1 MAQGR
6 GGKKL
11 EEPVGLWHANAPR
24 LLLRCTAKYIFPS
37 FSFRFVAVPF
47 VGKDVPSRA
56 SEYSHPD
63 VVIGVTTLAFRYEGL
78 RPADFRRLLRAMH
91 GGMGHESGPYAK
103 RPSCLEFRTWVE
115 LAGGR
120 VRGYRTTILK
130 DPPPQNKSHED
141 FDDIWPLELVD
152 MKDEA
157 MVDTLYLLLHSL
169 PHAVEKY
176 LNGHIFPDTMEFQ
189 KRKLSASGQDLGGTM
204 LFPRRLGFS
213 GTPSNLLPVEF
224 GDCVY
229 EKGDDAKMIDYLTSP
244 SMMRYVRIQ
253 PGWTVRGVLDSI
265 ASADPPYH
273 ALIDTGALITG
284 LTNRQVAE
292 YLLTDGRMPSMQGVV
307 FLDNYDEKMIL
318 VRDGMKVMKLS
329 QCGIRMDERFSFY
342 DQVHTTGMD
351 IKQPLN
357 ARACLTIGKDMT
369 FRDYAQGAFRMR
381 GIGKGQTIDVFVIPE
396 VDRLIS
402 SQLALA
408 APSVS
413 SASDEQKLKDVTA
426 WLHINGCRS
435 ENLQYGLLC
444 EQSLH
449 NIYRKVAYRS
459 LLEAVDKMG
468 KVDTPPY
475 LRLCIESF
483 RERVDYDIANQ
494 LVQPPSPSSTHTAP
508 LHH

>member
-1 MAQGR
+1 M
-6 GGKKL
+6 
-11 EEPVGLWHANAPR
+11 
-24 LLLRCTAKYIFPS
+24 
-37 FSFRFVAVPF
+37 
-47 VGKDVPSRA
+47 
-56 SEYSHPD
+56 
-63 VVIGVTTLAFRYEGL
+63 
-78 RPADFRRLLRAMH
+78 
-91 GGMGHESGPYAK
+91 
-103 RPSCLEFRTWVE
+103 
-115 LAGGR
+115 
-120 VRGYRTTILK
+120 RGYRTTIVK
-130 DPPPQNKSHED
+130 DAPVNDSHPD

-152 MKDEA
+152 MKDQA
-157 MVDTLYLLLHSL
+157 MIDVLYLLLRSL
-169 PHAVEKY
+169 PQAVEKY
-176 LNGHIFPDTMEFQ
+176 LNEHIFPDTMEFQ

-224 GDCVY
+224 GECVY

-244 SMMRYVRIQ
+244 TMMRYVRIQ
-253 PGWTVRGVLDSI
+253 AGWTVKGVLDSI
-265 ASADPPYH
+265 ANANPPYH

-284 LTNRQVAE
+284 LTNLQVAE
-292 YLLTDGRMPSMQGVV
+292 YLLADGKMPSMQGVV
-307 FLDNYDEKMIL
+307 FLDNFDRKMIM
-318 VRDGMKVMKLS
+318 VRDGMKVMKLA

-381 GIGKGQTIDVFVIPE
+381 GIGKGQTIDVFGIPE

-408 APSVS
+408 TQGVG
-413 SASDEQKLKDVTA
+413 SAGDEQRLTDVTA

-449 NIYRKVAYRS
+449 NIYRKVAYHS
-459 LLEAVDKMG
+459 LLESFNSVG
-468 KVDTPPY
+468 KPDTSPY
-475 LRLCIESF
+475 VRLCVESF

-494 LVQPPSPSSTHTAP
+494 LVPTAMHTHRQAYTLRRAHYTCVRHTHRPHCRTDYVLCVPALLHSVQWIEDSSALPTCSGDP
-508 LHH
+508 MPCLSRGRRSLWRSMRS